1 MYRRILVSVDGSDV
15 SNKALVA
22 ATGLAGQVAGRAVL
36 RLVHVLDEQSF
47 YTGYDPYGAQSGEVI
62 KIMRESGEKILADA
76 LAIAQ
81 SAGIEADTLLVD
93 RLGERLGESI
103 ADQARKWKADLIV
116 VGTHGRRRVARMFL
130 GSGAEAILRLAP
142 VPVLVVRSA
151 EVEAPDP
158 A

>member
-1 MYRRILVSVDGSDV
+1 MYRRILVSVDGSEA

-22 ATGLAGQVAGRAVL
+22 ATGLAGDAGGRATL
-36 RLVHVLDEQSF
+36 RLIHVLDEQSF
-47 YTGYDPYGAQSGEVI
+47 YTGYDPYGAQSGEI
-62 KIMRESGEKILADA
+62 IALMRERGEKVLADA

-81 SAGIEADTLLVD
+81 SAGVEADTQLID

-103 ADQARKWKADLIV
+103 AGQARKWKADLIV

-130 GSGAEAILRLAP
+130 GSGAEAIIRLAP

-151 EVEAPDP
+151 EGEVQVEV
-158 A
+158 